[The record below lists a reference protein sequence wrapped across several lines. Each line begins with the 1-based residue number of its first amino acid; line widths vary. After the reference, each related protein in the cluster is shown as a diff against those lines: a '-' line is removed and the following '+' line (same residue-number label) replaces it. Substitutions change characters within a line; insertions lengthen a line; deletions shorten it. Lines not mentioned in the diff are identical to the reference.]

1 MANTNDYGFIGLAD
15 LASQRVATVGVNRV
29 FTAVQTQAAEYSRVM
44 NAILGNWAERSTV
57 AQEQY
62 ELPGSGT
69 LQPLDADGN
78 PLPVLPSGNY
88 QVGFP
93 IQGGGTAWGTN
104 RVTRALLTVEE
115 AQRFTI
121 DAEQRDADWMI
132 RHMLAALL
140 DDTSWT
146 FNDVWPSVAGQKG
159 LGNVT
164 VYPLANG
171 DATVYGRKSNQAA
184 AVDDHYGAQAA
195 DISDAA
201 NPFATIRQEL
211 IEHPSNMNGNV
222 TAYVASDL
230 TADIEGLA
238 GFVEVDDPQVVY
250 GTNTDRLP
258 YAEFADM
265 GPGDAVLGRV
275 DRVKIV
281 EWGSLPSGYIV
292 AKVDDKAPLRMRE
305 LPAAELQGFFP
316 ELHNVDG
323 NHWVNRMLRYA
334 GFAVADR
341 VAAYVYQVG
350 NATYQIPTGFET
362 PLAV

>member
-15 LASQRVATVGVNRV
+15 LASQRVVEVGVNRV
-29 FTAVQTQAAEYSRVM
+29 FSAVQAQAAEYTRVM
-44 NAILGNWAERSTV
+44 NQMLGNWAERTTT
-57 AQEQY
+57 AQEQF
-62 ELPGSGT
+62 ELAGSGT

-78 PLPVLPSGNY
+78 PLPVLPSGSY
-88 QVGFP
+88 QTGYP

-121 DAEQRDADWMI
+121 DAEQRDADWMV

-140 DDTSWT
+140 DNTSWT
-146 FNDVWPSVAGQKG
+146 FNDVYPSVLGQKG
-159 LGNVT
+159 LGNIT

-171 DATVYGRKSNQAA
+171 DAVTYGRKSNQAA
-184 AVDDHYGAQAA
+184 ATDTHYGAQAA

-201 NPFATIRQEL
+201 NPFPTIRTEL
-211 IEHPSNMNGNV
+211 IEHPSNMNGNI

-230 TADIEGLA
+230 TSDIEGLA
-238 GFVEVDDPQVVY
+238 GFVEVDDPQVIY
-250 GTNTDRLP
+250 GNDTSRV
-258 YAEFADM
+258 AHSEFAET

-275 DRVKIV
+275 DRIKVV
-281 EWGSLPSGYIV
+281 EWSALPSGYII
-292 AKVDDKAPLRMRE
+292 AKVDDKMPLRMRE

-316 ELHNVDG
+316 EQHNVDG

-334 GFAVADR
+334 GFGVADR

-350 NATYQIPTGFET
+350 NGTYQIPTGYAT